1 MKPHF
6 NEKKSTQVAIML
18 LKLRGGKMCYMKLI
32 KLMYLVDRTAL
43 LEWGRP
49 VTYDHY
55 VSMPHGPVLSNTLD
69 RINEG
74 AFPNSNSSYWLKHIS
89 APSNYDVS
97 LIKEDSYD
105 ELSKAEEKLI
115 QRIFTNFGHWY
126 RWKLV
131 DYLHKNAPEWKDPE
145 GSSTPIEY
153 HDILLAGG
161 KTEAEAKSIELEMEN
176 LAMMDALLS

>member
-6 NEKKSTQVAIML
+6 NEKKSTQVATLL

-32 KLMYLVDRTAL
+32 KLMYIVDRTAL

-74 AFPNSNSSYWLKHIS
+74 ASPNSNSYWLQHIS
-89 APSNYDVS
+89 SPSGYDVH
-97 LIKEDSYD
+97 LIKEKNSYD
-105 ELSKAEEKLI
+105 ELSEAEEELI
-115 QRIFTNFGHWY
+115 QRIFGEFGHWY
-126 RWKLV
+126 RWNLV
-131 DYLHKNAPEWKDPE
+131 EYLHENTPEWQDPE
-145 GSSTPIEY
+145 GSSIPIEY

-176 LAMMDALLS
+176 LAMIDALLS